1 MKLSHEEYV
10 LQQRRKV
17 AKLASDVLKGD
28 LSILKAAIEIVKI
41 RFELDVDENDKDLI
55 AFVAIESEID
65 HLPIGPERKY
75 WNEDALKEK
84 DKEINESE
92 KWANEFGLEAC
103 QRLIDRFGAY

>member
-1 MKLSHEEYV
+1 MKLSHGEYV

-17 AKLASDVLKGD
+17 AKLASDVIEGE

-41 RFELDVDENDKDLI
+41 RFELDIDENDKDLT

-65 HLPIGPERKY
+65 HLPIGPERNY

-84 DKEINESE
+84 DREIKECE
-92 KWANEFGLEAC
+92 KWAKEFGLKAC
-103 QRLIDRFGAY
+103 QRLLDRFGAY

>member
-17 AKLASDVLKGD
+17 AKLASDVLEGD
-28 LSILKAAIEIVKI
+28 LSILEAAIEIAKF
-41 RFELDVDENDKDLI
+41 RFELDVDENDKDLLVFI
-55 AFVAIESEID
+55 GIESEID

-84 DKEINESE
+84 ERQIKECET
-92 KWANEFGLEAC
+92 WAKEFGLKAC
-103 QRLIDRFGAY
+103 KSLLDRFGVY